1 MLFFSVI
8 STSDEDVNGVDRLS
22 IPIYLKSEFQKSKKL
37 NTQVEYFV
45 EITASKTLQSVK
57 IPINIFAED
66 EIPDRSW
73 SSVLGF
79 ALVKTKKSSRFYLNF
94 KLLRLLTFLC
104 RD

>member
-1 MLFFSVI
+1 MCFFSVI
-8 STSDEDVNGVDRLS
+8 STSDEDVNGVDRLF

-66 EIPDRSW
+66 ENPDRSW

-79 ALVKTKKSSRFYLNF
+79 ALVKTNKSSRFVLEF
-94 KLLRLLTFLC
+94 
-104 RD
+104 